1 MYLYDMINVSQ
12 KIKVAVSHLL
22 RSQMELDAE
31 DYGLKSLSD
40 LCNRILARYAEFTP
54 PDPTKIGANDTL
66 YKNVPPL
73 QFSLNQAGE
82 SFANFANSFTKNAGT
97 KIATLCRYYFEC
109 YVNMPRGKRE
119 CFIFRDSLDKLTSA
133 AEARENV
140 NLTYRDKTKHV
151 SPCFLAFSPSQ
162 VRAYMVVCD
171 DSVDSPAAAR
181 FHSLRLCHIRGVAPD
196 TASKA
201 FHCEDFELSHQAEV
215 FHEHFDPFLC
225 YGQSV
230 KVKLTEEGAKRY
242 NKLTTNR
249 PKVIAKERT
258 DVDDT
263 ETATSCNNRM
273 PAGNNARPDCAE
285 VNGAGTYTFEC
296 SEKLAKVYFP
306 QFLSDADILEPRELR
321 LWFKEEFEKAAGV
334 YKGI

>member
-54 PDPTKIGANDTL
+54 PDPTRIGADDTL

-109 YVNMPRGKRE
+109 YVNMPRGRRE
-119 CFIFRDSLDKLTSA
+119 CFIFRNELDKLNAA
-133 AEARENV
+133 AEARTNV
-140 NLTYRDKTKHV
+140 SLTYRGERKCV

-162 VRAYMVVCD
+162 VRAYVVVCD
-171 DSVDSPAAAR
+171 DKVECAATGAR

-201 FHCEDFELSHQAEV
+201 FHCENFELSHQAET
-215 FHEHFDPFLC
+215 FREHFDPFLC
-225 YGQSV
+225 YGQQV
-230 KVKLTEEGAKRY
+230 KVRLTEQGAERY
-242 NKLTTNR
+242 NRLTTNR
-249 PKVIAKERT
+249 PKVIAF
-258 DVDDT
+258 DDL
-263 ETATSCNNRM
+263 E
-273 PAGNNARPDCAE
+273 CAE

-306 QFLSDADILEPRELR
+306 QFLSDADVLAPRELR
-321 LWFKEEFEKAAGV
+321 LWFKEQFEKAAGV
-334 YKGI
+334 YKGGGESGGLRKMKTLEKIKCYALIF